1 MAKSVY
7 AKNIKRTIFGSLGRY
22 IAILAII
29 AIGVGFFVGVKN
41 TKASMILTCDEY
53 VNEFDLYDFKL
64 ISTYGFTE
72 DDVEALS
79 RVDEVSAAEGAV
91 YADFFS
97 EDRNNQSVI
106 IRAHSVTDNVNRV
119 DLAAGRMPEKA
130 NECVADDFYFSEDD
144 IGLKLKVTD

>member
-1 MAKSVY
+1 MVGALYIMAKSVY

-22 IAILAII
+22 VAILAII

-41 TKASMILTCDEY
+41 TKASMIQTCDKY

-91 YADFFS
+91 YADFFL
-97 EDRNNQSVI
+97 RTGI
-106 IRAHSVTDNVNRV
+106 INR
-119 DLAAGRMPEKA
+119 L
-130 NECVADDFYFSEDD
+130 
-144 IGLKLKVTD
+144 

>member
-79 RVDEVSAAEGAV
+79 KVDEVSAAEGAV
-91 YADFFS
+91 YGGCRHRGRGS
-97 EDRNNQSVI
+97 ESRSPTA
-106 IRAHSVTDNVNRV
+106 RSPALSSAHRRTACRD
-119 DLAAGRMPEKA
+119 
-130 NECVADDFYFSEDD
+130 
-144 IGLKLKVTD
+144 T